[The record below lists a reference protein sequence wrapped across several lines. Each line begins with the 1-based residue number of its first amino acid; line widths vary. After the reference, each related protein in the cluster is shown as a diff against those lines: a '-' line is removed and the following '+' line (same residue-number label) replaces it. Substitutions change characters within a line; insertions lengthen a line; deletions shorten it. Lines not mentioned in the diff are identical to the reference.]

1 MQNLLFSARRV
12 DARKHYRTRPP
23 HTVNPFARINLRGFA
38 IASVLTPILLTPVAA
53 HPRHHHHFV
62 SVDVMRATTATM
74 TDGTKLHVQIVKMK
88 GHMMVAIPMSD
99 LPDYLHQ
106 QLFLPSDQ

>member
-1 MQNLLFSARRV
+1 MQNLLSSARRV
-12 DARKHYRTRPP
+12 DARTQYRTRQP
-23 HTVNPFARINLRGFA
+23 HNVNPFIRRNLPGFA

-53 HPRHHHHFV
+53 YPRHHHHFV

-74 TDGTKLHVQIVKMK
+74 TDGTKLHVQIVKMN
-88 GHMMVAIPMSD
+88 GHTMVAIPMGD

-106 QLFLPSDQ
+106 QIFLPSDQ